1 MKLKVLGSNSLGNCY
16 ILENKDEALII
27 EAGIKLPKVKAAMNY
42 NIKKIVGCLVS
53 HEPVSYTHL
62 TLPTT

>member
-27 EAGIKLPKVKAAMNY
+27 EAGIKFAKVKESLNY
-42 NIKKIVGCLVS
+42 NISKIVGCLVS
-53 HEPVSYTHL
+53 HEHNDHAGFYT
-62 TLPTT
+62 